1 MVVMI
6 RQPPD
11 ILSQGQGAGTDGEG
25 HFPPWLRNSLQR
37 LHPRCT
43 RLTKGGD
50 DFFPGCLGAGS
61 LGGTFVLHS
70 PWQRAPSH
78 PAEVAPAALRSG
90 TGPGKPDEAQLPP
103 GFPPQPLRHAFQGAG
118 VIAHLPESVQAFLH
132 CFSVFPPCRREDWRT
147 FSSAGSRISFPGRSF
162 SRFSSPCSNSSIAS
176 APSS

>member
-1 MVVMI
+1 MVKGTSHRGSGIASKDCTHAARASQKAEMI
-6 RQPPD
+6 SSLDASERAHWEARSSSTPPG
-11 ILSQGQGAGTDGEG
+11 SG
-25 HFPPWLRNSLQR
+25 HR
-37 LHPRCT
+37 LT
-43 RLTKGGD
+43 RLKLPQPLFD
-50 DFFPGCLGAGS
+50 QVP
-61 LGGTFVLHS
+61 V
-70 PWQRAPSH
+70 P
-78 PAEVAPAALRSG
+78 E
-90 TGPGKPDEAQLPP
+90 KPDEAQLPP